1 MEALPS
7 DNINLDDLQN
17 DKAAGDP
24 LLTAIQSILL
34 AEDRDQL
41 SALKQENDQFRSEA
55 LQHFSML
62 QSKIKQ
68 LESELNITRQ
78 DLKRAD
84 AKAKDLQLEIDIL
97 RHKARAD
104 AEGLIAKLSPE
115 FGRLVSLKIRD
126 SRDEMAEALAPVMG
140 EAIRVQIR
148 DSRDEIVEAL
158 YPIIGE
164 TVQRSVASFLRELQR
179 NVDGQLNFGPARAL
193 RNMWARIRGVSPSK
207 LAVRDALP
215 FTVREF
221 FLIQHGS
228 GLLLAHG
235 SSDNEDT
242 NSDSDLIS
250 GMLTAIRD
258 FVEDSFGQNASGEEL
273 EEIQYGDQRIIIESG
288 TAVYLAVVVNGI
300 EPEGFH
306 GFMHKF
312 MAELHVAHG
321 PVLRDFDGDPDSI
334 AAIEPDIDD
343 FAVEVGQIG
352 SQSQTQRALSRS
364 QKYFLVGSGI
374 IFILLMLLS
383 CFYLQFTIALYPLA
397 FPSATPTATPPFTA
411 TPTTTPTMTATQTP
425 TPTPTATATQTPTPT
440 PTYTSTP
447 THTPTATATQT
458 PTPTVTT
465 TPSLTPTP
473 TATPLP
479 PEAITIFPVWVRPE
493 PFLGSTLE
501 TVIPVGTPLEIL
513 AAYHIWVEVIW
524 ETEEGLQRGWVPQRW
539 ISIREPI
546 PAWQITPTP
555 TPTPT
560 SVRE

>member
-1 MEALPS
+1 MEASPS
-7 DNINLDDLQN
+7 DNINLEDSQN

-24 LLTAIQSILL
+24 LLTVIQSILL

-41 SALKQENDQFRSEA
+41 STLKQENDHFRNDALRHFSA
-55 LQHFSML
+55 LQS
-62 QSKIKQ
+62 QIDQ
-68 LESELNITRQ
+68 LESELNATQQ

-84 AKAKDLQLEIDIL
+84 DKAKDLQLEIDIL

-104 AEGLIAKLSPE
+104 AEGLIAQLSPE

-164 TVQRSVASFLRELQR
+164 TVQRSVSSFLRELQR
-179 NVDGQLNFGPARAL
+179 NVDGQLNFGPTRPL
-193 RNMWARIRGVSPSK
+193 RKMWARIRGIPPGK

-215 FTVREF
+215 FAVREF

-235 SSDNEDT
+235 SSDNEDDG
-242 NSDSDLIS
+242 SDSDLIS

-258 FVEDSFGQNASGEEL
+258 FAEDSFGQNASGEEL

-306 GFMHKF
+306 GFMNKF
-312 MAELHVAHG
+312 MADLQVAHG
-321 PVLRDFDGDPDSI
+321 PALRDFDGDPDTI
-334 AAIEPDIDD
+334 AAIEPDIDK

-352 SQSQTQRALSRS
+352 TQTEAQRSFSRS
-364 QKYFLVGSGI
+364 QKYFLVGGSI
-374 IFILLMLLS
+374 IFILLMLFS
-383 CFYLQFTIALYPLA
+383 CFYLQFTIALYPVA
-397 FPSATPTATPPFTA
+397 FPSATPTQTATFTA
-411 TPTTTPTMTATQTP
+411 TPTATATYTPTPTYTQTP
-425 TPTPTATATQTPTPT
+425 TYTPTPTATATHTPTPTSTHTPTPTNTPTATATQTPTPT
-440 PTYTSTP
+440 
-447 THTPTATATQT
+447 ATL
-458 PTPTVTT
+458 
-465 TPSLTPTP
+465 TPSP
-473 TATPLP
+473 TPLP
-479 PEAITIFPVWVRPE
+479 PEAITIFPVWVRAE
-493 PFLGSTLE
+493 PFLGSSTE
-501 TVIPVGTPLEIL
+501 MVILPGTPLEVL
-513 AAYHIWVEVIW
+513 AAYHIWVEVTW
-524 ETEEGLQRGWVPQRW
+524 ETTDGLQRGWVPQRW

-546 PAWQITPTP
+546 PEWQITPTP
-555 TPTPT
+555 SPIPT
-560 SVRE
+560 SIR

>member
-1 MEALPS
+1 MEAPPS
-7 DNINLDDLQN
+7 DNINPENSQN

-41 SALKQENDQFRSEA
+41 STLKQENDQFRSEA
-55 LQHFSML
+55 LRHFTAL
-62 QSKIKQ
+62 QSKIDQ
-68 LESELNITRQ
+68 LESELNTTQQ

-84 AKAKDLQLEIDIL
+84 DKAKDLQLEIDIL

-104 AEGLIAKLSPE
+104 AEGLIAQLSPE

-164 TVQRSVASFLRELQR
+164 TVQRSVSSFLRELQR
-179 NVDGQLNFGPARAL
+179 NVDGQLNFGPTRAL
-193 RNMWARIRGVSPSK
+193 RNMWARIRGVPPGK

-215 FTVREF
+215 FSVREF

-235 SSDNEDT
+235 SSDNEA
-242 NSDSDLIS
+242 NENADSDLIS

-258 FVEDSFGQNASGEEL
+258 FAEDSFGQNATGEEL
-273 EEIQYGDQRIIIESG
+273 EEIQYGNQRIIIESG

-300 EPEGFH
+300 EPEGFRAFLH
-306 GFMHKF
+306 NFMIG
-312 MAELHVAHG
+312 LQLAHS
-321 PVLRDFDGDPDSI
+321 PILRDFDGDPDTI
-334 AAIEPDIDD
+334 AAIEPDIDK
-343 FAVEVGQIG
+343 FAVEVGRIG
-352 SQSQTQRALSRS
+352 TQSQTERSLSRS
-364 QKYFLVGSGI
+364 QKYFLIGSSI
-374 IFILLMLLS
+374 VFILLMLLS
-383 CFYLQFTIALYPLA
+383 CFYLQFTIALYPVA
-397 FPSATPTATPPFTA
+397 FPSATPTITPTFTA
-411 TPTTTPTMTATQTP
+411 TPTATPTYTPTPTNTPTPTYTPTPTDTPTPTYTSTPTATATSS
-425 TPTPTATATQTPTPT
+425 PTPTATATQTPTPT
-440 PTYTSTP
+440 
-447 THTPTATATQT
+447 
-458 PTPTVTT
+458 V
-465 TPSLTPTP
+465 TPTP

-479 PEAITIFPVWVRPE
+479 PEAITIFPVWVRFE
-493 PFLGSTLE
+493 PFLDAPLE
-501 TVIPVGTPLEIL
+501 TVIPTGIPLEVL
-513 AAYHIWVEVIW
+513 AAYHIWVEVEW
-524 ETEEGLQRGWVPQRW
+524 ETADGLQRGWVPQRW

-555 TPTPT
+555 SATPT
-560 SVRE
+560 SVS